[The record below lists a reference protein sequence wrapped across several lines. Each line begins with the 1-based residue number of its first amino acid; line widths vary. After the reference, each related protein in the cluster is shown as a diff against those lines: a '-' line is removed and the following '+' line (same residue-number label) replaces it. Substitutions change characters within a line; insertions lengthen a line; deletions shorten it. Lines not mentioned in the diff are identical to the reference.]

1 MLVLRSFFL
10 KVNFLASCFR
20 KIAGARKRPS
30 FSRLRPIYASLLS
43 NGSLGI
49 SLVHRSWNQINNIHF
64 SIYLSIDRY
73 RSLSGSISISK
84 KEPTLKGR
92 NQRKVL
98 TPCPRHCSPTMPPGH
113 HSLSFFNRSD
123 QDKWVGFVLLSTY
136 AILCLRSWSCWAK
149 GS

>member
-1 MLVLRSFFL
+1 VLVLRSFFL

-30 FSRLRPIYASLLS
+30 FSRLAPPYLFISFIKWI
-43 NGSLGI
+43 GI
-49 SLVHRSWNQINNIHF
+49 SLVHRSWNQINNINL
-64 SIYLSIDRY
+64 SIY
-73 RSLSGSISISK
+73 LSGSISISK

-98 TPCPRHCSPTMPPGH
+98 TPCPRHSSPTMPPGRKGPPF
-113 HSLSFFNRSD
+113 SFFLQSFRSG
-123 QDKWVGFVLLSTY
+123 QVGWFRPSIY

>member
-1 MLVLRSFFL
+1 VLVLRSFFL

-30 FSRLRPIYASLLS
+30 FSRLRPIYSSLLS

-49 SLVHRSWNQINNIHF
+49 SLVHRSWNQINNINL
-64 SIYLSIDRY
+64 SIY
-73 RSLSGSISISK
+73 LSGSISISK

-98 TPCPRHCSPTMPPGH
+98 TPCPRHSSPTMPPGRKGPPF
-113 HSLSFFNRSD
+113 SFFLQSFRSG
-123 QDKWVGFVLLSTY
+123 QVGWFRPSIY